1 MIPIPLDEEVIRS
14 HRGRIVCA
22 VTHDGRRFIGRL
34 SVCRD
39 GKIILNEEEIP
50 EEVHP
55 IFEEECE
62 PKKKP
67 HKRPVKRVKRVKR
80 PCKPVKRPCKPCS
93 GKKGR
98 VTSLQEYGAFP
109 APYPAPHPGLHGRGR
124 IELDLALVAFLFLLL
139 V

>member
-14 HRGRIVCA
+14 HCGRIVCA
-22 VTHDGRRFIGRL
+22 VTHDGRQFIGRL
-34 SVCRD
+34 SLCRD
-39 GKIILNEEEIP
+39 GKIILNEEEVP
-50 EEVHP
+50 EEVIP

-67 HKRPVKRVKRVKR
+67 HKRPVKRVKR

-93 GKKGR
+93 GKRGK
-98 VTSLQEYGAFP
+98 VTSLQPYGA
-109 APYPAPHPGLHGRGR
+109 YPASYPGLHQGLYSSGR
-124 IELDLALVAFLFLLL
+124 IELDLTLIALLFLLL

>member
-14 HRGRIVCA
+14 HCGRTVCA
-22 VTHDGRRFIGRL
+22 VTHDGRQFIGRL
-34 SVCRD
+34 SHCRD
-39 GKIILNEEEIP
+39 GKIILNEEEVP
-50 EEVHP
+50 EEVIP

-67 HKRPVKRVKRVKR
+67 HKRRVKPVKR

-98 VTSLQEYGAFP
+98 LTSLQPKGAFP
-109 APYPAPHPGLHGRGR
+109 ASHHGPHSGLYGRGR
-124 IELDLALVAFLFLLL
+124 IELDLTLIALLFLLL